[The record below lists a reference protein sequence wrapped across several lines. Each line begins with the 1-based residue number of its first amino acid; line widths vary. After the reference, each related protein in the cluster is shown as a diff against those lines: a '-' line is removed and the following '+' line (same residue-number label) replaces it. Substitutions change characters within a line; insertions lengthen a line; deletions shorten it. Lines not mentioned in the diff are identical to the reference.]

1 MISLVMATVS
11 AMVSEQ
17 FIEIIGVHI
26 KFPMKGMPNQYGPSH
41 NIIPHLG
48 PHTLV
53 CVFLVLMDLTWY
65 ISEQSYIK
73 RILKSFQY
81 EFI

>member
-17 FIEIIGVHI
+17 SIEIIGVLVE
-26 KFPMKGMPNQYGPSH
+26 FPMKGIPNQYGPSH
-41 NIIPHLG
+41 NIVPRLG

-53 CVFLVLMDLTWY
+53 CVFPALMGLTWC